1 MPPRL
6 LLGGVLES
14 SNDSQGFHAVTA
26 DDLSAPLG
34 VGKPKR
40 RRFTVPALVP
50 RAIAGALAACLVTF
64 GLWALLADDP
74 FGGEPVALAPVKLQV
89 PAPGKAAEAPP
100 AQARTNA
107 PAATA
112 PDKGALPGSKTVTII
127 DGMSGKR
134 EDVVVAEAPQAAAGR
149 AAVDERLVE
158 SSPQGGIPIVGPD
171 GARAADVY
179 ARPVKSASAGPRVA
193 IMVGGLG
200 VSAAATGEALAKLPA
215 AVTLAFTPYGQDIER
230 LVARARGEGREVVLQ
245 VPMEPF
251 DYPDNDAGPQ
261 TLLTSLSPEQNLN
274 RLHWAMSRFQGYV
287 GIANYMGARFTAA
300 EQALGPV
307 MRDAGKRGLIY
318 VDDGTS
324 ARSLTSQIA
333 GASNTAFA
341 KANIVL
347 DAVPT
352 PIEIDNALARL
363 EAMARERGVAIG
375 VATALPASIDRIAQ
389 WAKAAAGRGIVLVPV
404 SAVASKPK
412 ST

>member
-1 MPPRL
+1 
-6 LLGGVLES
+6 VVES
-14 SNDSQGFHAVTA
+14 HNDSRGFHAVTV
-26 DDLSAPLG
+26 DDLNAPLG
-34 VGKPKR
+34 TSKPTR
-40 RRFTVPALVP
+40 RRFIIPALVP
-50 RAIAGALAACLVTF
+50 RAIAGVLAACVLVF
-64 GLWALLADDP
+64 ALWALLVDDP
-74 FGGEPVALAPVKLQV
+74 FGGEPVAIAPVQLHAPVASKPEQTPPAAQAKVALPDVAGGSAQ
-89 PAPGKAAEAPP
+89 PAPPS
-100 AQARTNA
+100 
-107 PAATA
+107 
-112 PDKGALPGSKTVTII
+112 GAKTVTII
-127 DGMSGKR
+127 DGVSGKR
-134 EDVVVAEAPQAAAGR
+134 QDVVLGDAPQPPTAR
-149 AAVDERLVE
+149 TSTDERLVE
-158 SSPQGGIPIVGPD
+158 SSPQGAIPIVGPD

-179 ARPVKSASAGPRVA
+179 ARPVKGAPNGPRVA

-200 VSAAATGEALAKLPA
+200 VSASTTGEALAKLPA
-215 AVTLAFTPYGQDIER
+215 AVTLGFIPYGQDMVRI
-230 LVARARGEGREVVLQ
+230 VARARGEGREIVLQ

-261 TLLTSLSPEQNLN
+261 TLLTSLSPEQNLD

-318 VDDGTS
+318 FDDGTS

-333 GASNTAFA
+333 GGANMPFA

-352 PIEIDNALARL
+352 PAEIDSALAKL
-363 EAMARERGVAIG
+363 ESIARERGVAVG
-375 VATALPASIDRIAQ
+375 VAGALPASIDRIAH

>member
-1 MPPRL
+1 M
-6 LLGGVLES
+6 LES
-14 SNDSQGFHAVTA
+14 HDDSQGFQAVTA

-34 VGKPKR
+34 TGKPKR
-40 RRFTVPALVP
+40 RRFALPALVP
-50 RAIAGALAACLVTF
+50 RAIAGALAACLAIFT
-64 GLWALLADDP
+64 LWALLVDDP
-74 FGGEPVALAPVKLQV
+74 FGGEPVAMAPVELRV
-89 PAPGKAAEAPP
+89 PTGKAGEAAPASAQARPDAKVP
-100 AQARTNA
+100 AQAAAA
-107 PAATA
+107 P
-112 PDKGALPGSKTVTII
+112 PDKGAPPGSKTVTII
-127 DGMSGKR
+127 DGLSGKR
-134 EDVVVAEAPQAAAGR
+134 EDVVVAEAPRSAAGR
-149 AAVDERLVE
+149 ASIDERLIE
-158 SSPQGGIPIVGPD
+158 SSPHGAIPTVGPD

-179 ARPVKSASAGPRVA
+179 ARPVKSASDGPRVA

-200 VSAAATGEALAKLPA
+200 VSASATGEAIAKLPA
-215 AVTLAFTPYGQDIER
+215 AVTLAFTPYGHDLER
-230 LVARARGEGREVVLQ
+230 LVARARGEGREIVLQ

-261 TLLTSLSPEQNLN
+261 TLLTSLSPEQNLD
-274 RLHWAMSRFQGYV
+274 RLHWVMSRFQGYV

-333 GASNTAFA
+333 GAGNMPFA
-341 KANIVL
+341 KANVVL

-363 EAMARERGVAIG
+363 EAIARERGVAVG
-375 VATALPASIDRIAQ
+375 VASALPASIDRIAQ
-389 WAKAAAGRGIVLVPV
+389 WAKAAGGRGIVLVPV

>member
-1 MPPRL
+1 
-6 LLGGVLES
+6 VVES
-14 SNDSQGFHAVTA
+14 RNDSRGFHAVTA
-26 DDLSAPLG
+26 DDLNAPLG
-34 VGKPKR
+34 TSKPKR
-40 RRFTVPALVP
+40 RRFIIPALVP
-50 RAIAGALAACLVTF
+50 RAIAGVLAACVLVF
-64 GLWALLADDP
+64 ALWALLVDDP
-74 FGGEPVALAPVKLQV
+74 FGGEPVAIAPVQLH
-89 PAPGKAAEAPP
+89 APVASKTEQTPSAAQAKSASP
-100 AQARTNA
+100 AQTAGAA
-107 PAATA
+107 PAAT
-112 PDKGALPGSKTVTII
+112 PPGAKTVTII
-127 DGMSGKR
+127 DGVSGKR
-134 EDVVVAEAPQAAAGR
+134 QDVVIGDAPQPATGR
-149 AAVDERLVE
+149 AGPDERLVE
-158 SSPQGGIPIVGPD
+158 SSPQGAIPIVGPD

-179 ARPVKSASAGPRVA
+179 ARPVKGAPNGPRIA

-200 VSAAATGEALAKLPA
+200 VSAIGTGEALAKLPA
-215 AVTLAFTPYGQDIER
+215 AVTLGFIPYGQDLAR

-261 TLLTSLSPEQNLN
+261 TLLTSLSPEQNLD
-274 RLHWAMSRFQGYV
+274 RLHWAMGRFQGYV

-318 VDDGTS
+318 FDDGTS

-333 GASNTAFA
+333 GAANMPFA

-352 PIEIDNALARL
+352 PAEIDNALAKL
-363 EAMARERGVAIG
+363 ESIARERGVAVG
-375 VATALPASIDRIAQ
+375 VAGALPASIDRIAH

>member
-1 MPPRL
+1 
-6 LLGGVLES
+6 
-14 SNDSQGFHAVTA
+14 
-26 DDLSAPLG
+26 
-34 VGKPKR
+34 
-40 RRFTVPALVP
+40 
-50 RAIAGALAACLVTF
+50 
-64 GLWALLADDP
+64 LWALLVDDP
-74 FGGEPVALAPVKLQV
+74 FGGEPVAIAPVQ
-89 PAPGKAAEAPP
+89 PHAPVASKTEQTPSTAQAKSASP
-100 AQARTNA
+100 AQTAGAA
-107 PAATA
+107 PAAT
-112 PDKGALPGSKTVTII
+112 PPGAKTVTII
-127 DGMSGKR
+127 DGVSGKR
-134 EDVVVAEAPQAAAGR
+134 QDVVIGDAPQPAAGR
-149 AAVDERLVE
+149 AGPDERLVE
-158 SSPQGGIPIVGPD
+158 SSPQGAIPIVGPD

-179 ARPVKSASAGPRVA
+179 ARPVKGAPNGPRIA

-200 VSAAATGEALAKLPA
+200 VSAIGTGEALAKLPA
-215 AVTLAFTPYGQDIER
+215 AVTLGFIPYGQDLAR

-261 TLLTSLSPEQNLN
+261 TLLTSLSPEQNLD
-274 RLHWAMSRFQGYV
+274 RLHWAMGRFQGYV

-318 VDDGTS
+318 FDDGTS

-333 GASNTAFA
+333 GAANMPFA

-352 PIEIDNALARL
+352 PAEIDNALAKL
-363 EAMARERGVAIG
+363 ESIARERGVAVG
-375 VATALPASIDRIAQ
+375 VAGALPASIDRIAH

>member
-1 MPPRL
+1 
-6 LLGGVLES
+6 
-14 SNDSQGFHAVTA
+14 VTA
-26 DDLSAPLG
+26 DDLNAPLG
-34 VGKPKR
+34 TAKPKR
-40 RRFTVPALVP
+40 RRFTIPTLVP
-50 RAIAGALAACLVTF
+50 RAIAGVLAACILTF
-64 GLWALLADDP
+64 AFWALLVDDP
-74 FGGEPVALAPVKLQV
+74 FGGEPVAIAPVRT
-89 PAPGKAAEAPP
+89 PAASKSDQPP
-100 AQARTNA
+100 AAQAKAT

-112 PDKGALPGSKTVTII
+112 TPEKGAPPGAKTVTII
-127 DGMSGKR
+127 DGLSGKR
-134 EDVVVAEAPQAAAGR
+134 QDVTVGDAPQSAGTR
-149 AAVDERLVE
+149 GGTDERLVE
-158 SSPQGGIPIVGPD
+158 SSPQGAIPTVGPD

-179 ARPVKSASAGPRVA
+179 ARPVKGAPAGPRIA

-200 VSAAATGEALAKLPA
+200 VSAIATGEALAKLPP
-215 AVTLAFTPYGQDIER
+215 AVTLGFTPYGQDLAR
-230 LVARARGEGREVVLQ
+230 LVTRARGEGREIVLQ

-261 TLLTSLSPEQNLN
+261 TLLTSLAPEQNLD

-318 VDDGTS
+318 LDDGTS
-324 ARSLTSQIA
+324 ARSVTSQIA
-333 GASNTAFA
+333 GAANMPFA

-352 PIEIDNALARL
+352 PAEIDTALARL
-363 EAMARERGVAIG
+363 ESIARERGVAVG
-375 VATALPASIDRIAQ
+375 VASALPASIDRIAH

>member
-1 MPPRL
+1 
-6 LLGGVLES
+6 VS
-14 SNDSQGFHAVTA
+14 V
-26 DDLSAPLG
+26 DDLNAPLG
-34 VGKPKR
+34 TTKPKR
-40 RRFTVPALVP
+40 RRFIIPSLVP
-50 RAIAGALAACLVTF
+50 RAIAGALAACVLIF
-64 GLWALLADDP
+64 ALWALLVDDP
-74 FGGEPVALAPVKLQV
+74 FGGEPVAIAPVQQRTPV
-89 PAPGKAAEAPP
+89 AGKAEQPPTTEAKVTPP
-100 AQARTNA
+100 AQAGSPA
-107 PAATA
+107 PEKTA
-112 PDKGALPGSKTVTII
+112 SPAGAKTVTII
-127 DGMSGKR
+127 DGISGKR
-134 EDVVVAEAPQAAAGR
+134 QDVVVGEGPQSGTPR
-149 AAVDERLVE
+149 TSIDERLVE
-158 SSPQGGIPIVGPD
+158 SSPQGTIPVVGPD

-179 ARPVKSASAGPRVA
+179 ARPVKGAPAGPRIA

-200 VSAAATGEALAKLPA
+200 VSAIGTGEALAKLPP
-215 AVTLAFTPYGQDIER
+215 AVTLGFIPYGQDVPR
-230 LVARARGEGREVVLQ
+230 LVTRARGEGREIVLQ

-261 TLLTSLSPEQNLN
+261 TLLTSLSPEQNLD

-300 EQALGPV
+300 EPALGPV

-318 VDDGTS
+318 LDDGTS

-333 GASNTAFA
+333 GAANMPFA

-352 PIEIDNALARL
+352 PAEIDNALARL
-363 EAMARERGVAIG
+363 GSMARERGVAVG
-375 VATALPASIDRIAQ
+375 VASALPASIDRIAH

>member
-1 MPPRL
+1 
-6 LLGGVLES
+6 
-14 SNDSQGFHAVTA
+14 VTA
-26 DDLSAPLG
+26 DDLNAPLG
-34 VGKPKR
+34 TAKPKR
-40 RRFTVPALVP
+40 RRFTIPTLVP
-50 RAIAGALAACLVTF
+50 RAIAGVLAACVLTF
-64 GLWALLADDP
+64 ALWALLVDDP
-74 FGGEPVALAPVKLQV
+74 FGGEPVAIAPVRT
-89 PAPGKAAEAPP
+89 PAASKSDQPP
-100 AQARTNA
+100 AAQAKAT

-112 PDKGALPGSKTVTII
+112 TPEKGTPPGAKTVTII
-127 DGMSGKR
+127 DGLSGKR
-134 EDVVVAEAPQAAAGR
+134 QDVTVGDAPQSAGTR
-149 AAVDERLVE
+149 GGTDERLVE
-158 SSPQGGIPIVGPD
+158 SSPQGAIPTVGPD

-179 ARPVKSASAGPRVA
+179 ARPVKGAPAGPRIA

-200 VSAAATGEALAKLPA
+200 VSAIATGEALAKLPP
-215 AVTLAFTPYGQDIER
+215 AVTLGFTPYGQDLAR
-230 LVARARGEGREVVLQ
+230 LVTRARGEGREIVLQ

-261 TLLTSLSPEQNLN
+261 TLLTSLAPEQNLD

-318 VDDGTS
+318 LDDGTS
-324 ARSLTSQIA
+324 ARSVTSQIA
-333 GASNTAFA
+333 GAANMPFA

-352 PIEIDNALARL
+352 PAEIDNALARL
-363 EAMARERGVAIG
+363 EAIARERGVAVG
-375 VATALPASIDRIAQ
+375 VASALPASIDRIAH
-389 WAKAAAGRGIVLVPV
+389 WAKVAAGRGIVLVPV

>member
-1 MPPRL
+1 
-6 LLGGVLES
+6 VLES

-50 RAIAGALAACLVTF
+50 RAIAGALAACLATF

-74 FGGEPVALAPVKLQV
+74 FGGEPVALAPVKLHV
-89 PAPGKAAEAPP
+89 PAPGKAAEATP
-100 AQARTNA
+100 AQANTIA

-112 PDKGALPGSKTVTII
+112 APDKGAPPGSKTVTII
-127 DGMSGKR
+127 DGVSGKR
-134 EDVVVAEAPQAAAGR
+134 QDVMVADAPQAAAGR
-149 AAVDERLVE
+149 APIDERLIE
-158 SSPQGGIPIVGPD
+158 SSPQGSIPIVGPD

-179 ARPVKSASAGPRVA
+179 ARPVKSAAAGPRVA

-200 VSAAATGEALAKLPA
+200 VSAAATGEALAKLPGV
-215 AVTLAFTPYGQDIER
+215 VTLAFTPYGQDIER

-261 TLLTSLSPEQNLN
+261 TLLTSLSPEQNLE

-300 EQALGPV
+300 EQALVPV

-324 ARSLTSQIA
+324 ARSLSSQLA
-333 GASNTAFA
+333 GASNTPFA

-352 PIEIDNALARL
+352 PSEIDNALARL

>member
-1 MPPRL
+1 
-6 LLGGVLES
+6 VS
-14 SNDSQGFHAVTA
+14 V
-26 DDLSAPLG
+26 DDLNAPLG
-34 VGKPKR
+34 TAKPKR
-40 RRFTVPALVP
+40 RRFTIPALVP
-50 RAIAGALAACLVTF
+50 RAIAGALAACVLIF
-64 GLWALLADDP
+64 ALWALLVDDP
-74 FGGEPVALAPVKLQV
+74 FGGEPVAIAPVQQRA
-89 PAPGKAAEAPP
+89 PAASTAEQPP
-100 AQARTNA
+100 AQAKATPPAQTAGA
-107 PAATA
+107 PEKAT
-112 PDKGALPGSKTVTII
+112 PPGAKTVTII
-127 DGMSGKR
+127 DGVSGKR
-134 EDVVVAEAPQAAAGR
+134 QDVVVGDAPQPGSAR
-149 AAVDERLVE
+149 TNVDERLVE
-158 SSPQGGIPIVGPD
+158 SSPQGAIPIVGPD

-179 ARPVKSASAGPRVA
+179 ARPVKGAGAGPRIA

-200 VSAAATGEALAKLPA
+200 VSAIATGEALAKLPP
-215 AVTLAFTPYGQDIER
+215 AVTLGFTPYGHDLAR
-230 LVARARGEGREVVLQ
+230 LVARARGEGREIVLQ

-261 TLLTSLSPEQNLN
+261 TLLTSLSPEQNLE

-300 EQALGPV
+300 EPALGPV

-318 VDDGTS
+318 IDDGTS

-333 GASNTAFA
+333 GGANMPFA

-352 PIEIDNALARL
+352 PAEIDNALARL
-363 EAMARERGVAIG
+363 ESIARERGVAIG
-375 VATALPASIDRIAQ
+375 VANALPASIDRIAH

>member
-1 MPPRL
+1 
-6 LLGGVLES
+6 VLES
-14 SNDSQGFHAVTA
+14 AHDSRGFRAVTA
-26 DDLSAPLG
+26 DELNTPVG
-34 VGKPKR
+34 TGKPKR
-40 RRFTVPALVP
+40 RRFTLPALVP
-50 RAIAGALAACLVTF
+50 RAIVGVLAACLAIF
-64 GLWALLADDP
+64 ALWAVLVDNP
-74 FGGEPVALAPVKLQV
+74 FGGEPVAVAPIELHA
-89 PAPGKAAEAPP
+89 PAGSKTADATPAAQAKGNPP
-100 AQARTNA
+100 AQAADAPVDKNA
-107 PAATA
+107 P
-112 PDKGALPGSKTVTII
+112 PGSKTVTII
-127 DGMSGKR
+127 DGSSGKR
-134 EDVVVAEAPQAAAGR
+134 QDVVVADAARTAAGP
-149 AAVDERLVE
+149 ANIDEHLTE
-158 SSPQGGIPIVGPD
+158 ATPQGAIPTVGPN

-179 ARPVKSASAGPRVA
+179 ARPVKSAAAGPRVA

-200 VSAAATGEALAKLPA
+200 VSASATGEALAKLPA
-215 AVTLAFTPYGQDIER
+215 AVTLAFTPYGHDLER
-230 LVARARGEGREVVLQ
+230 LVARARGEGREIVLQ

-261 TLLTSLSPEQNLN
+261 TLLTSLSPDQNLD

-333 GASNTAFA
+333 GASNMPFA